1 MSTAEQRKKYYEKN
15 KERICNY
22 YKMRYLEKK
31 LQIERENKKNEK
43 EKTEKNEDIKFSI
56 KKGSFIISFD

>member
-1 MSTAEQRKKYYEKN
+1 MTTAEQRKKYYEKN

-31 LQIERENKKNEK
+31 LQIEKEIKKNEK
-43 EKTEKNEDIKFSI
+43 EKDEKNEDIKFSI
-56 KKGSFIISFD
+56 KQGPFIISFN